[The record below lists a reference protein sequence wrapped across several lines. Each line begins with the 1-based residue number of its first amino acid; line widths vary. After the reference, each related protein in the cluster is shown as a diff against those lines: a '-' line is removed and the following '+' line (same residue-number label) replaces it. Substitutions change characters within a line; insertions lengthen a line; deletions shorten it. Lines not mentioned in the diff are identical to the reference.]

1 MIKSWKNLD
10 TVDKIDIIIENSKHK
25 PQIIFKH
32 SKTCGISQSAY
43 DKLES
48 GFALLEGK
56 VDFHYL
62 DLLSYRSVSNE
73 VAEKTGVLHQSPQ
86 IILLEN
92 GKVVYTVTHL
102 AINPE
107 KIVEHLV

>member
-10 TVDKIDIIIENSKHK
+10 TVEKIDVIIENSKHK

-43 DKLES
+43 DKLVS

-62 DLLSYRSVSNE
+62 DLLSFRSVSNE

-102 AINPE
+102 AISPE

>member
-10 TVDKIDIIIENSKHK
+10 TVEKIDVIIENSKHK
-25 PQIIFKH
+25 LQIIFKH

-102 AINPE
+102 AISPK